1 MTHYHVQEC
10 DGEALR
16 QAGFEPW
23 LTTVVCPSEGS
34 ASSHQGLVLS
44 EGCRIAYS
52 VEETGSE
59 GSALQGMCVT
69 VWQHLPGRIP
79 LAAGAAVAVANVL
92 VSGASDG
99 VIVSVI
105 IREAYWAG
113 KGAVASMF
121 TPLSDIE
128 LLALAWEE

>member
-1 MTHYHVQEC
+1 MSNYHVQACE
-10 DGEALR
+10 GEALR

-44 EGCRIAYS
+44 EGCRVAYS
-52 VEETGSE
+52 LEETGSE

-69 VWQHLPGRIP
+69 VWQRLPGKIP
-79 LAAGAAVAVANVL
+79 LASGAAVAVANVL

-99 VIVSVI
+99 VTVSVS
-105 IREAYWAG
+105 IREAFWEG

-121 TPLSDIE
+121 EPLSDLE

>member
-1 MTHYHVQEC
+1 MSNYHVQACE
-10 DGEALR
+10 GEALR

-34 ASSHQGLVLS
+34 ASSHQGLVLG
-44 EGCRIAYS
+44 EGCRVAYS

-69 VWQHLPGRIP
+69 VWQRLPGRIP
-79 LAAGAAVAVANVL
+79 LASGAAVAVANVL

-105 IREAYWAG
+105 IRESYREMSS
-113 KGAVASMF
+113 AVAPMF
-121 TPLSDIE
+121 STLSDLE